1 MYKLLEKLLKY
12 MIKTGKEMEKGA
24 CCNMNLPKYLVLGY
38 HLYCLVI
45 NIFLTKGNGEEFVHY
60 SLLIVKTL
68 LTIILI
74 SVITIPFFPR
84 LMKIVNS
91 SSG

>member
-1 MYKLLEKLLKY
+1 
-12 MIKTGKEMEKGA
+12 MENGV
-24 CCNMNLPKYLVLGY
+24 CCNMNLPKYLMLGY

-45 NIFLTKGNGEEFVHY
+45 NILLAKRNVEELVHY

-74 SVITIPFFPR
+74 SIIIIPVFPR

-91 SSG
+91 TSG